1 MVRVLKDIGVDIPSL
16 GPIEASEA
24 PLDYDGVDFLATTLL
39 NGLSNWF
46 GKLDRRDWAVQ
57 PWYESF
63 AQVLW
68 LLRE

>member
-24 PLDYDGVDFLATTLL
+24 PLDYDGMDLLATTLL

-46 GKLDRRDWAVQ
+46 SKLDRGDWAVQ
-57 PWYESF
+57 PWYKSF
-63 AQVLW
+63 TQVLW